1 MGIPAINSLANM
13 EYMLYGG
20 LSGGNS
26 KCPSFANGYSTADL
40 SQLNPYAQFG
50 NPYFNYGSF
59 APAFSGLTGQP
70 NSIYAGYNNQ
80 ALQNNTQVQPNATF
94 GASQADIDTLA
105 NYYGKK
111 MEPSE
116 SFMGAAVGGATFG
129 LLNNLRLV
137 RHPYD
142 SFKAYR
148 ATEKLFQKAG
158 IKDTS
163 SELYKLFTNEETT
176 KIVQDAYGAEHKLL
190 VKSQKGLFSRE
201 AKEISG
207 LCKRLSVELK
217 NALKSGNKEEIAKVT
232 EKIRFVT
239 KQKAGWL
246 VNTWRHLMTPLRNYA
261 NGREAGLLT
270 SALKKIAGNNPV
282 KNGEIKAMLD
292 SHVNSKEFT
301 EAWTKRLEEKTI
313 KGTSFK
319 GKFLENFKKG
329 GGVKGGLL
337 FLGFEFLTS
346 LGNIK
351 SAFSKDNST
360 GIKQLGQTAVKGA
373 GSAIGW
379 VAGEAAGAAVG
390 AKLGAAAGTAI
401 CPGIGTAIGAV
412 AGLIGGSI
420 GCWLMGKV
428 THKILGQDAGTL
440 AKVEKMKQTKQGQV
454 ELLQLT
460 AQQAQDD
467 KKIDQRTLQAIQNI
481 ATFYGADK
489 ES

>member
-1 MGIPAINSLANM
+1 
-13 EYMLYGG
+13 
-20 LSGGNS
+20 
-26 KCPSFANGYSTADL
+26 
-40 SQLNPYAQFG
+40 
-50 NPYFNYGSF
+50 
-59 APAFSGLTGQP
+59 
-70 NSIYAGYNNQ
+70 
-80 ALQNNTQVQPNATF
+80 
-94 GASQADIDTLA
+94 
-105 NYYGKK
+105 
-111 MEPSE
+111 
-116 SFMGAAVGGATFG
+116 
-129 LLNNLRLV
+129 
-137 RHPYD
+137 
-142 SFKAYR
+142 
-148 ATEKLFQKAG
+148 
-158 IKDTS
+158 
-163 SELYKLFTNEETT
+163 
-176 KIVQDAYGAEHKLL
+176 
-190 VKSQKGLFSRE
+190 
-201 AKEISG
+201 
-207 LCKRLSVELK
+207 
-217 NALKSGNKEEIAKVT
+217 
-232 EKIRFVT
+232 
-239 KQKAGWL
+239 
-246 VNTWRHLMTPLRNYA
+246 MTPLRNYA

-270 SALKKIAGNNPV
+270 RALKKIAGNNPV

-351 SAFSKDNST
+351 SAVSKDNST

-428 THKILGQDAGTL
+428 TKKVVGEDVG
-440 AKVEKMKQTKQGQV
+440 AKVEIENMKKTAEGHLQ
-454 ELLQLT
+454 LLQLT
-460 AQQAQDD
+460 AQIAEGD
-467 KKIDQRTLQAIQNI
+467 KELDEKTLQALSNV
-481 ATFYGADK
+481 ATAYNVA
-489 ES
+489 